1 MISMVYENFLSQ
13 FTDYKPI
20 TLYWQRFSIAE
31 SFGKDEIS
39 KVYKEIFN
47 EAKDD
52 YMLLTELVMVLNH
65 KSWQYCENINNSTI
79 CKLYTS
85 LYEKTNEYA
94 HTNLKGN
101 ELTYFYEVTD

>member
-1 MISMVYENFLSQ
+1 MIYEDFLSQ

-31 SFGKDEIS
+31 SFGREEIMT
-39 KVYKEIFN
+39 VYNEIFE

-52 YMLLTELVMVLNH
+52 CKLLTELVMVLNH
-65 KSWQYCENINNSTI
+65 KSWQHCEDIGKSTL

-85 LYEKTNEYA
+85 LYEKANQYA
-94 HTNLKGN
+94 HDNLKN
-101 ELTYFYEVTD
+101 EDLAYFYKVTD